1 MDLKYLWWLAGIA
14 GTLVVLGWT
23 AHETLATKGD
33 LDKVTERIEIAGYQA
48 QFALDQ
54 QIEDVSAKIAR
65 LEEKINRGEG
75 KAADIENLRYWRG
88 VLQRLRAIRS
98 GKK

>member
-1 MDLKYLWWLAGIA
+1 MDLKYAWWAAGVA

-23 AHETLATKGD
+23 AHETLATKND
-33 LDKVTERIEIAGYQA
+33 LNKVSEQVELAGYQA

-65 LEEKINRGEG
+65 LQEKPNKTAE
-75 KAADIENLRYWRG
+75 DIENLRYWRG